1 MGSVRGRL
9 TLVAAL
15 SPQAAWAE
23 VCALQRPDWTAAD
36 GPRGALGEMGYILT
50 SPLGL
55 MLMAGLVLAFLVP
68 RRWLAVV
75 AALPALGLAWLLMIS
90 RQAEGAALAMAE
102 GCVGS
107 ALPTAILLV
116 ALAAIV
122 LVRGFRAR
130 PAR

>member
-9 TLVAAL
+9 IIAAAL
-15 SPQAAWAE
+15 TPQAAWAE
-23 VCALQRPDWTAAD
+23 VCAVQRPDWVPAD
-36 GPRGALGEMGYILT
+36 GPRGGVEEMGYILT

-55 MLMAGLVLAFLVP
+55 MLLAVLGLAFLVP

-90 RQAEGAALAMAE
+90 RQAEGAAMAMAE

-116 ALAAIV
+116 VLAAAV

-130 PAR
+130 AAG